1 MIVVSVK
8 CLIIIAK
15 RSLKIVE
22 IIHAKKNLNP
32 SLSTDKR
39 KLNTKL
45 IHPLTHSSWVEPI
58 SSSLGVTL
66 KKNYNL
72 RKKILW
78 SR

>member
-1 MIVVSVK
+1 MMIVVSVK

-22 IIHAKKNLNP
+22 IIHAKKKNLNP

-45 IHPLTHSSWVEPI
+45 IHPLTHIRHGWNQSPALLV
-58 SSSLGVTL
+58 
-66 KKNYNL
+66 
-72 RKKILW
+72 
-78 SR
+78 

>member
-22 IIHAKKNLNP
+22 IIHAKNLSP

-45 IHPLTHSSWVEPI
+45 IYIPSHIRDGWSQSPALLVCVVEK
-58 SSSLGVTL
+58 L
-66 KKNYNL
+66 
-72 RKKILW
+72 
-78 SR
+78 